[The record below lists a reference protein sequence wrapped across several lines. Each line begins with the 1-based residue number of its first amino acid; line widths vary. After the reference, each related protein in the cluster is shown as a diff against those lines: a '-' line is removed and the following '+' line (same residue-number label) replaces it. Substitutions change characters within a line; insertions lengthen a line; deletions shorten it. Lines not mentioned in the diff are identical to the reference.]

1 MDFVHVQ
8 VINLDRSK
16 DRWENINSWEHG
28 FKDFNRFTAIDAN
41 NIDYINSDKISLRTK
56 LYIKGKIKRAFFD
69 IDNIGAIGC
78 ALSHYN
84 VLKNFHDNTS
94 LGDYL
99 LVFEDD
105 INLNDI
111 LVKEY
116 SSKVKE
122 ELDKIKDKN
131 WDLWLL
137 GIHERIAGFTI
148 GSDKRPWKDET
159 IPEIEISDSLKNPLT
174 FSLKEEPEY
183 TDVRQFLGAHAII
196 YKRESIAKILNSFFP
211 IDLHYDAYLSFL
223 AQKGDIKIIHKTDF
237 NLSQN
242 SSYEGTIDHGNLN
255 ISLLNQSDYIYKILF
270 LILIVIIIIIL
281 FYFLY
286 NYRYVLIR
294 NFSNKT
300 GKYFLHN

>member
-16 DRWENINSWEHG
+16 DRWKNISEWEHG
-28 FKDFNRFTAIDAN
+28 FKEFNRFSAIDAN

-56 LYIKGKIKRAFFD
+56 LYIKDKVKRAFFD

-84 VLKNFHDNTS
+84 VLKNFYDDTS
-94 LGDYL
+94 LGEYL

-105 INLNDI
+105 LNLNDN
-111 LVKEY
+111 LSRNY

-122 ELDKIKDKN
+122 ELDKIKHKN

-137 GIHERIAGFTI
+137 GIHERIAGFTV
-148 GSDKRPWKDET
+148 GSDKKPWKDEV
-159 IPEIEISDSLKNPLT
+159 IPMLEVSDSLKNPLS
-174 FSLKEEPEY
+174 FNLNEDPEY
-183 TDVRQFLGAHAII
+183 TDIRQFLGAHAII
-196 YKRESIAKILNSFFP
+196 YRRESIPKILNSFFP

-223 AQKGDIKIIHKTDF
+223 AQKGDIRIIHRTDF

-270 LILIVIIIIIL
+270 LILIVIIIIFL
-281 FYFLY
+281 LYFLY

-294 NFSNKT
+294 NFSSKT
-300 GKYFLHN
+300 RKIFST